1 MSLEDDIKILSRQ
14 PLLGLMEHEAL
25 RLVAF
30 AAESRILRAGDI
42 LFRTGE
48 GSDGGYLVI
57 SGAIA
62 MSSGEAGA
70 VPVAIAGAGSLVGE
84 LALFS
89 AVARPATAMAREP
102 TQVMKLSRS
111 VMRRVLTE
119 FPGSAA
125 AIAQAISVRLT
136 QFQDEIDGVGSD
148 LRAIGP

>member
-1 MSLEDDIKILSRQ
+1 MALEDDIVILQRQ

-25 RLVAF
+25 RLLAF

-57 SGAIA
+57 SGAV
-62 MSSGEAGA
+62 A
-70 VPVAIAGAGSLVGE
+70 VSTAETGSAPAAIAGPGSLLGE

-89 AVARPATAMAREP
+89 AMARPATAMAREP
-102 TQVMKLSRS
+102 TQVMKLSRTA
-111 VMRRVLTE
+111 MRRVLTE

-125 AIAQAISVRLT
+125 AIAKAISARLIA
-136 QFQDEIDGVGSD
+136 FQEEIDGVGHD
-148 LRAIGP
+148 LRAIGT